1 MKRSS
6 AEASPVPAA
15 PSGWRRRLAGRAPV
29 LLALLIL
36 LLSVI
41 VTVVLWKDVRLQAD
55 RDMQDEFL
63 FVARQHAGR
72 IEERM
77 ATYEQVAR
85 GTQAFLLGRIDVPQ
99 DDFAQY
105 VAGLRLEEKYP
116 GIQGLAIARLIAP
129 EALDAH
135 VQAMRRAR
143 FPDYAIRPS
152 GQRPLYSPITH
163 IYPYRGMNLR
173 APGFDMYAE
182 PVRHEA
188 MVRARD
194 TGRAAA
200 SGKVTLIQEGRG
212 GTQPG
217 LVMYLPVYARG
228 KPVDTVEQRRAAI
241 VGWVGAPFRLNDL
254 MEGLGGERAGDL
266 LVTIYDGGEATPEA
280 RMFDTPAGRHAPRFA
295 VRRSIAVAGRTWLL
309 DLRSSPSFE
318 ARFNLVRADLIA
330 LTGTGIGVL
339 LALLVWVLASGRK
352 RALAL
357 AQGMTAQLRASEFR
371 WKYALEGAGDGV
383 WDLNLET
390 GEVLYSKRWKEML
403 GYAEHEI
410 QNDTAEFARLVHPDD
425 RARALALGDAFLD
438 GVTEAYMC
446 EFRMRARDGSWR
458 WILARA
464 MAVSRDAHGRA
475 LRTVGTHTDITAAKE
490 NEQALRASN
499 ERLAA
504 EQRRVQVILDN
515 SHDAF
520 VAVDAEGAITDW
532 NAQAER
538 LFGWTRAEVLGR
550 DLAGLITPAGDG
562 QGPLAARLHQG
573 ELARLQNV
581 TEFEAR
587 RRDGGAVPVEVAL
600 ATFQA
605 ESGHAVSAFIRD
617 ISERRRA
624 QADEAERKR
633 ALDEARAALH
643 HGQKLEAVGKLTGG
657 VAHDFNNVLQIIAG
671 SIQLLRHLF
680 GGQPQADRRLDAMQS
695 AVDRGAKLSSQ
706 LLAFA
711 RRQPLRPAVV
721 DMLRIVRNMDDLL
734 QRALGATV
742 RLRTEAGDGLWNV
755 QVDPGQ
761 LENVILNLAINAR
774 DAMPDGGELTLA
786 LHNRGIGD
794 PARPADLAN
803 IDFVQLAVA
812 DTGIGMNAAVL
823 EQAFEPFFT
832 TKPAGEGT
840 GLGLSMAYGFVK
852 QSGGHIRIAS
862 TVGAGTVVS
871 IYLPRSAEPET
882 AVAAPDEE
890 AVVGGSETVLVVED
904 DADVRDSVVG
914 MLEELGYRVLTAH
927 DGESAMGVV
936 RSGAQID
943 LLFSDVVMPGALSA
957 PKLAQA
963 VREARPGVAVLF
975 TSGYTRNALVSGGRL
990 EEGVQLLSKPYR
1002 RDELARRVRQ
1012 LLAMRPRQA

>member
-330 LTGTGIGVL
+330 LTGSGIGVL

-633 ALDEARAALH
+633 ALDEARAAL
-643 HGQKLEAVGKLTGG
+643 QKLEAIGKLTGG
-657 VAHDFNNVLQIIAG
+657 VAHDFNNVLQIIG
-671 SIQLLRHLF
+671 GNLQLLRPTSATMPRRAGALGTH
-680 GGQPQADRRLDAMQS
+680 GRRRARRQAGQ
-695 AVDRGAKLSSQ
+695 SQ

-711 RRQPLRPAVV
+711 RRQPLQPSVVNLASCMRAWTTCCTARSATTSRSLRHRARPVEHPGRPEPARERAAQPGHQRARRDGRPAAA
-721 DMLRIVRNMDDLL
+721 DD
-734 QRALGATV
+734 RAATTSLDRRPDSERRYRACRRQYVSSASPTPAAACRRGHGA
-742 RLRTEAGDGLWNV
+742 RLRTLLHHQARRQGHGPGPVDGATASSSRAA
-755 QVDPGQ
+755 
-761 LENVILNLAINAR
+761 AISAW
-774 DAMPDGGELTLA
+774 
-786 LHNRGIGD
+786 
-794 PARPADLAN
+794 PATSAS
-803 IDFVQLAVA
+803 
-812 DTGIGMNAAVL
+812 G
-823 EQAFEPFFT
+823 T
-832 TKPAGEGT
+832 T
-840 GLGLSMAYGFVK
+840 
-852 QSGGHIRIAS
+852 
-862 TVGAGTVVS
+862 VS
-871 IYLPRSAEPET
+871 IYLPRSHAEPEDAYPALDT
-882 AVAAPDEE
+882 QP
-890 AVVGGSETVLVVED
+890 VVGGSETVLVVED
-904 DADVRDSVVG
+904 DAAVRATVVD
-914 MLEELGYRVLTAH
+914 MLRTRLPRAEGATTA
-927 DGESAMGVV
+927 SAPDRDPQRRADRPAVHRRRHARAL
-936 RSGAQID
+936 RS
-943 LLFSDVVMPGALSA
+943 
-957 PKLAQA
+957 PKLA
-963 VREARPGVAVLF
+963 RRPRSACPALAVLF